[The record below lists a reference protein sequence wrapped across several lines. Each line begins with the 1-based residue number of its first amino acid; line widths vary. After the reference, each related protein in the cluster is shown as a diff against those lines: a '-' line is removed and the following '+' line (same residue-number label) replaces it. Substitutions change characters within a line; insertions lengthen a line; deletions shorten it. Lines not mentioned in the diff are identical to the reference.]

1 QPLGTGPRQAFQEL
15 IPKEGPP
22 GLEESQYLA
31 FQAAGRRGRPGPDP
45 RHLPPAIPLEEGAG
59 GQAAHLTAH
68 PEPVPR
74 AEEVLQPGPEEARG
88 KGRQAGPEDRLPEGW
103 GEKPPSEGDQ
113 GGLEILLQGRGRGLS
128 KGGCPSRPFLAGP
141 HPLPPEGQGLNL
153 LEGHGFHGPAGRGQA
168 LPVDPPEELGRA
180 PLLALDPFPESAPHQ
195 RALPSRSA
203 RSSASQ
209 APWPRCAAASSK
221 VKGPW
226 WAAYRSASARR
237 RAGPGLVAG
246 SLSNKA
252 AGTQAW
258 ARPGTQGASSGGRGR
273 ASPASSS

>member
-1 QPLGTGPRQAFQEL
+1 EELPGDQPVPLQEEPGHGQGLGARAFVLGPSRRGGWDSEGDPQGPAWGHPFRARHWRPRQQAPAARGQGPPAALVPAQPLPDAAAGRQPGGTPAREAGPGGGQPRGGRRWRCGGRPLLARWRLLPEPEGLQAVVGHPALAGQGPKGRLQPLGTDPRQVFQEL

-103 GEKPPSEGDQ
+103 GEKPP
-113 GGLEILLQGRGRGLS
+113 
-128 KGGCPSRPFLAGP
+128 
-141 HPLPPEGQGLNL
+141 
-153 LEGHGFHGPAGRGQA
+153 LEG
-168 LPVDPPEELGRA
+168 
-180 PLLALDPFPESAPHQ
+180 
-195 RALPSRSA
+195 
-203 RSSASQ
+203 
-209 APWPRCAAASSK
+209 
-221 VKGPW
+221 
-226 WAAYRSASARR
+226 
-237 RAGPGLVAG
+237 
-246 SLSNKA
+246 
-252 AGTQAW
+252 
-258 ARPGTQGASSGGRGR
+258 
-273 ASPASSS
+273 